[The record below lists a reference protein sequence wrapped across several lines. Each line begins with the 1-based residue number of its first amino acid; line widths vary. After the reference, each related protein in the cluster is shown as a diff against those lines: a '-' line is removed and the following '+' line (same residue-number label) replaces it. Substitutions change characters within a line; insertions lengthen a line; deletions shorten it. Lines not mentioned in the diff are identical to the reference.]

1 MRSISKVLLAL
12 SIISLVAI
20 NAFAAPD
27 FAAKVQE
34 AMKELKTQ
42 CDALGTPKVEGTDA
56 VGDQK
61 DAPAL
66 YFGTTKM
73 NNNFDVVD
81 KVKNKVGGTATLFVK
96 KGDEYIR
103 VCTNVQKNDG
113 TRAIGTVLDPN
124 GAAIKEIKQGKAFYG
139 EVDIIGKMYTTGYEP
154 IKKGNEVVGI
164 YYVGYLKIVK
174 Q

>member
-1 MRSISKVLLAL
+1 
-12 SIISLVAI
+12 
-20 NAFAAPD
+20 
-27 FAAKVQE
+27 
-34 AMKELKTQ
+34 
-42 CDALGTPKVEGTDA
+42 
-56 VGDQK
+56 VGDNK

-73 NNNFDVVD
+73 NNNFDIVD

-139 EVDIIGKMYTTGYEP
+139 VVDILGKPYTTGYEP
-154 IKKGNEVVGI
+154 IKKGAEVVGI

-174 Q
+174 KQ